1 MDIKDF
7 VRQMQKQ
14 SVQNARRQQKQ
25 QRKFILG
32 SSSQGDDLHQS
43 SFEGRS
49 SQMKDSVLEGGANL
63 DQHNLVEEVERMFD
77 KQYGQSPVV
86 SRQEAANRQHTSL
99 NPLNSMLAPSE
110 AVTKGAKKDGK
121 MREIIGD
128 PLENDQASTTR
139 QLLNPKKPPGMETL
153 MLEIEQQYDRERQ
166 KPKKKVQ
173 IKQ

>member
-77 KQYGQSPVV
+77 KQYG
-86 SRQEAANRQHTSL
+86 
-99 NPLNSMLAPSE
+99 
-110 AVTKGAKKDGK
+110 
-121 MREIIGD
+121 
-128 PLENDQASTTR
+128 
-139 QLLNPKKPPGMETL
+139 
-153 MLEIEQQYDRERQ
+153 
-166 KPKKKVQ
+166 
-173 IKQ
+173 